1 MISFLNLLSKKNKV
15 LAITAANIYVNLLNR
30 VIDEGFIEIK
40 NFINNN
46 NNLDSN
52 PNILDKDIDWF
63 RNIIFWE
70 IFII

>member
-15 LAITAANIYVNLLNR
+15 LAITAADIYVNLLNR

-63 RNIIFWE
+63 RNIIFGKYS
-70 IFII
+70 

>member
-1 MISFLNLLSKKNKV
+1 MISFLNLLSKIRF
-15 LAITAANIYVNLLNR
+15 LLLLRLIYVNLLNR

-52 PNILDKDIDWF
+52 PNILI
-63 RNIIFWE
+63 RI
-70 IFII
+70 